1 MMRISAAALIAL
13 TVFAI
18 WPSDAEASSKC
29 VRIVRQGN
37 IETMVN
43 TCNVCM
49 VTSIIRSRPGSQVP
63 VGRQF
68 NVQARNTFP
77 VPFRGPGR
85 TRIKSERPCP
95 GEQGADQDLLKS
107 FNQPNA
113 KPQCVKMERSARAGI
128 VLVNRCG
135 LCKAVAVQLA
145 TADGGTTARDYF
157 ALAGNSSMPVRSN
170 GYAQVGLL
178 GEIDCPTN

>member
-1 MMRISAAALIAL
+1 MMRILAAALITL

-18 WPSDAEASSKC
+18 WPSDAEARSKC
-29 VRIVRQGN
+29 VRIVRQGS
-37 IETMVN
+37 IETLIN

-63 VGRQF
+63 VGRQL
-68 NVQARNTFP
+68 NVQARNSFP

-85 TRIKSERPCP
+85 SRITSERPCP
-95 GEQGADQDLLKS
+95 GEEGADQDLLKT

-113 KPQCVKMERSARAGI
+113 KPKCVRMERSAANDI

-135 LCKAVAVQLA
+135 MCKAVAIERK
-145 TADGGTTARDYF
+145 TTDGTNSARDYF
-157 ALAGNSSMPVRSN
+157 ALAGNTSVPIRSN
-170 GYAQVGLL
+170 GFAQVGLL
-178 GEIDCPTN
+178 GEIDCPTK